1 MYKKIKFS
9 ILFILCV
16 AISGTMLFFGVNTIK
31 AQATERAIVA
41 SGIYGEVTWSL
52 YDDGELYIGGE
63 GVIGKPGNNSSVPWH
78 SKSSEITQITI
89 GKDAVYNE
97 NSTLC
102 KNNIYSSLTKISVE
116 EGNTSLSTD
125 ENGILFNN
133 NKSALILFPASS
145 SLSEYSIPDI
155 VMQLADYS
163 FYGSNLK
170 KIVIGESVS
179 KIGQNAFSNCDN
191 LTDLTFWAKST
202 SLEKNIFSDCDS
214 LESVKIPEGISVIPS
229 GMFSS
234 CEKLK
239 EVVLH
244 NKLKTI
250 NDSAFADCINLSE
263 IDIPSS
269 VSSIGRYTFKNC
281 KKLES
286 VEIPSQVK
294 KIDFSVFQNCI
305 SLKNVILGKN
315 TTTVENDSFNGCESI
330 ENVEISSNISAENLL
345 NVIKSSKKIKNITIN
360 TENDHISCDENSVLF
375 NKDKTELIRYPLG
388 RTDSSYIIPD
398 TVKRIRAIAFKGS
411 TALTDITIP
420 ESVEYIGTNAF
431 LDSGFYKDDANW
443 DNGFLYIGTNL
454 IAVDSDK
461 INAQCRLYSKTTL
474 VASRVFEKCNITSLD
489 MSDNVKHINE
499 YAFTNCDNLESV
511 RLSSN
516 LETLGTGAF
525 YDCDKL
531 KEIEIPEKVS
541 VIENLTFCGSDIL
554 CKVILNEK
562 LTSIDQKAFY
572 STPMLTEIHIP
583 KTVVS
588 IDSTAF
594 ESSGIKD
601 IYFDDTKAQWKR
613 LANGATFN
621 NATIHYTLRSNDE
634 SVIIHHTDNN
644 FDREAGNVHLV
655 IEDLGDATSS
665 YEQNGF
671 YNRLMVDPIQV
682 LDIKLVDGDGNNIQ
696 PLSDEK
702 ITVKIK
708 ASEEFMNLMK
718 SGLSAVSDY
727 NIEAEKIDFVNDC
740 FVFEIDGETV
750 SVPAEE
756 SFLKKFKII
765 HWYSDA
771 TEPTDHESFTHDELS
786 VENGYI
792 VIETNHFSEYAVC
805 TEYTEKKDY
814 IIRWIVDGVVTEQ
827 TVTEEA
833 SVTKPVSPQKEGYT
847 FVGWTPEVPETMPAE
862 NLEFNAVWKVNEY
875 TITFDTAG
883 GTKIDPLTLEYGA
896 AVTAPANPEKEG
908 YTFIGWSPE
917 IPETMPANDLTV
929 VAEYKL
935 NETPADPDEPDA
947 PEITV
952 TDIKVIS
959 TPAKTSYNYKNK
971 NLDLSGLV
979 IKISYSDGSSKIIS
993 NTSQIKT
1000 YGFNSNSV
1008 GTKTITVEYGG
1019 YTDEFEITVSYA
1031 WWQWIIRILLLGF
1044 LWY

>member
-1 MYKKIKFS
+1 MKRKIKIS
-9 ILFILCV
+9 VLLILCV
-16 AISGTMLFFGVNTIK
+16 AFTGTMLFFGVNSIK
-31 AQATERAIVA
+31 AEATEREITA

-63 GVIGKPGNNSSVPWH
+63 GVIGKPGNSSSVPWH
-78 SKSSEITQITI
+78 SKSSGITQITI

-102 KNNIYSSLTKISVE
+102 KNNNYSSLTKIAVE
-116 EGNTSLSTD
+116 QGNTSLSTD

-133 NKSALILFPASS
+133 SKSALILFPASS
-145 SLSEYSIPDI
+145 SLSEYSIPDT

-170 KIVIGESVS
+170 KIVIGESIS
-179 KIGQNAFSNCDN
+179 KIGHNAFSNCDN
-191 LTDLTFWAKST
+191 LTDLTFSAKAT
-202 SLEKNIFSDCDS
+202 SFGRNIFSDCDS
-214 LESVKIPEGISVIPS
+214 LESVKIPEKITVIPL

-234 CEKLK
+234 CEKLN
-239 EVVLH
+239 EIVLH
-244 NKLKTI
+244 NRLKSI
-250 NDSAFADCINLSE
+250 NDSAFADCVNLSE
-263 IDIPSS
+263 IEIPSS
-269 VSSIGRYTFKNC
+269 VSAIGRYAFKNC

-286 VEIPSQVK
+286 AEIPSQVK

-305 SLKNVILGKN
+305 SLKNVILGEN
-315 TTTVENDSFNGCESI
+315 TTAVENDAFNGCESI
-330 ENVEISSNISAENLL
+330 ETVEINSNISAENLL
-345 NVIKSSKKIKNITIN
+345 NVIKNSKKLKNITIN

-375 NKDKTELIRYPLG
+375 NKDKTELMRYPLG

-420 ESVEYIGTNAF
+420 GSVEYIGSNAF

-454 IAVDSDK
+454 IAVDPDK

-489 MSDNVKHINE
+489 MSDNIKYINE
-499 YAFTNCDNLESV
+499 YAFTNCDSLESV
-511 RLSSN
+511 RLSNN
-516 LETLGTGAF
+516 LEALGTGAF

-531 KEIEIPEKVS
+531 KEIGIPEKIS
-541 VIENLTFCGSDIL
+541 VIESLTFYGSDVL
-554 CKVILNEK
+554 SKVVLNEK
-562 LTSIDQKAFY
+562 LISIGQKAFC
-572 STPMLTEIHIP
+572 SMPMLTEIHIP

-613 LANGATFN
+613 LASGATFN
-621 NATIHYTLRSNDE
+621 NATIHYTLRSEDE

-644 FDREAGNVHLV
+644 FNWEAGNVHLV
-655 IEDLGDATSS
+655 VEDLGDATSS

-682 LDIKLVDGDGNNIQ
+682 LDIKLVDGDGNDIQ

-718 SGLSAVSDY
+718 SGLSAVSEY
-727 NIEAEKIDFVNDC
+727 EVEAKDIDFFNDC
-740 FVFEIDGETV
+740 FVFAVNGETV
-750 SVPAEE
+750 SVHANE

-765 HWYSDA
+765 HWYSDE
-771 TEPTDHESFTHDELS
+771 TQPTDHESFTHDEIS

-792 VIETNHFSEYAVC
+792 ILETNHFSEYAVC
-805 TEYTEKKDY
+805 TEYTSKQDY
-814 IIRWIVDGVVTEQ
+814 TIKWIVDGVVTEQ
-827 TVTEEA
+827 TVTEE
-833 SVTKPVSPQKEGYT
+833 S
-847 FVGWTPEVPETMPAE
+847 
-862 NLEFNAVWKVNEY
+862 
-875 TITFDTAG
+875 TII
-883 GTKIDPLTLEYGA
+883 K
-896 AVTAPANPEKEG
+896 PANPEKEG
-908 YTFIGWSPE
+908 YSFIGWTPE
-917 IPETMPANDLTV
+917 VPDTMPAENMEFRAVWQVNEYTLSFDTAGGTAIAPIILEYGAVITPPVYPRKEGYAFIGWTPELPETMPANDLTV
-929 VAEYKL
+929 VAVYEESEKP
-935 NETPADPDEPDA
+935 EDPENPKV
-947 PEITV
+947 TV
-952 TDIKVIS
+952 TGIRIISLPNKIQYTYKVDS
-959 TPAKTSYNYKNK
+959 
-971 NLDLSGLV
+971 LDLSGLA
-979 IKISYSDGSSKIIS
+979 IKIMYSDGTSKIIN
-993 NTSQIKT
+993 NTKAIT
-1000 YGFNSNSV
+1000 VYGFNVDSV
-1008 GTKTITVEYGG
+1008 GTKTVTVSYGG

-1044 LWY
+1044 IWY